1 MRLGGCVDMHVSDA
15 NMRPGEIQFRA
26 RAFLDIQRLGIL
38 RWVVLTFYAARHNIF
53 LSLFC

>member
-1 MRLGGCVDMHVSDA
+1 MHVSDA

-26 RAFLDIQRLGIL
+26 CAFLDVQRLGIL
-38 RWVVLTFYAARHNIF
+38 RRVVLTFYAARHNIF